1 MLTRKT
7 ALISATTLLLGAG
20 LFGVSALPASGE
32 PTASTDRSLDT
43 SWDGIRVASL
53 AAAEQRLDADAG
65 EDGETLIFFSTETGA
80 AEVDVS
86 PTGISPGD
94 FALFE
99 EQLYTDRA
107 RTQPAG
113 SDSVR
118 FELSISTFNAEA
130 TFKVPGGKI
139 KVEGTQFSGLDPT
152 FAITGGTGQYLGAG
166 GLFIPFELA
175 GGDTAL
181 LFRVVQHAH
190 DH

>member
-7 ALISATTLLLGAG
+7 ALVSAATLLLGAG
-20 LFGVSALPASGE
+20 VFGVSALPASGE
-32 PTASTDRSLDT
+32 PAASTDRSLAA

-53 AAAEQRLDADAG
+53 AAAERRLDAEAG
-65 EDGETLIFFSTETGA
+65 EDGETLIFFSTETGG

-94 FALFE
+94 FVLFE

-113 SDSVR
+113 ADSVR
-118 FELSISTFNAEA
+118 LELSISTLNAEA

-139 KVEGTQFSGLDPT
+139 RVAGTQFSNLDPT
-152 FAITGGTGQYLGAG
+152 YAITGGTGQYLDAG
-166 GLFIPFELA
+166 GLFIPFELPN
-175 GGDTAL
+175 GDTAL
-181 LFRVVQHAH
+181 LFRVVR
-190 DH
+190 